1 MRTSLIRLLREW
13 RRRHDAHEI
22 DAAVASLRVDWD
34 GDVAVVSRERG
45 APLDESTLRATM
57 LRLEPSVY
65 GATPT
70 STARVTLLSIAAKT
84 APRVDVHAP
93 TLTEGT
99 HRGRIA
105 IDLVRRAM
113 RALHLPAAE
122 PGDRFDGGFRHAFF
136 DEESLVEE
144 AERAGLRVVSREGDW
159 LRLER
164 GPRAT
169 EDLAPF
175 VSEVARALAV
185 VGRAERLRRSA
196 SPERA
201 VATMRADGR
210 RERARGIVGRARLR
224 RAIGWVDAVF
234 PTGPN
239 CFRRVL
245 LEIGLDGAA
254 ANETLVF
261 GLDVGKTGHVAFK
274 DSEQRSFDVA
284 FEIGA

>member
-1 MRTSLIRLLREW
+1 LSRLLREW
-13 RRRHDAHEI
+13 RHTHDAREV
-22 DAAVASLRVDWD
+22 DAAFASLRVDRH
-34 GDVAVVSRERG
+34 GDVVVVSRERG
-45 APLDESTLRATM
+45 APFDESELRATT
-57 LRLEPSVY
+57 LRFAPHVY
-65 GATPT
+65 TTTPT
-70 STARVTLLSIAAKT
+70 SAARVTLLALAAKS
-84 APRVDVHAP
+84 APIVDVHAP
-93 TLTEGT
+93 TVADGT
-99 HRGRIA
+99 HRGRIG

-122 PGDRFDGGFRHAFF
+122 PGDRFEGGFRHAFF

-144 AERAGLRVVSREGDW
+144 AERAGLRVVSRTGDW
-159 LRLER
+159 VRLER
-164 GPRAT
+164 GRRAS
-169 EDLAPF
+169 EALEPF
-175 VSEVARALAV
+175 LGEVARALGV
-185 VGRAERLRRSA
+185 VGRAERLRRTA

-201 VATMRADGR
+201 VAMMRASGR
-210 RERARGIVGRARLR
+210 GERARGIVGRARLR
-224 RAIGWVDAVF
+224 RAIGWVDAAF

-245 LEIGLDGAA
+245 VEIALDGAA